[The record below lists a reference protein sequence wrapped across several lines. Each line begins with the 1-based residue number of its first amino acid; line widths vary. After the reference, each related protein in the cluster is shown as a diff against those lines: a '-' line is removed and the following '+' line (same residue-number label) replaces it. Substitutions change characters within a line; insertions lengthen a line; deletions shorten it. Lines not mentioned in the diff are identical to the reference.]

1 MFDVENYNWS
11 KHEERMKACR
21 EIREDCDTARVIIK
35 DAMLRYV
42 KKKFNAR
49 TKRQAADMELM
60 FADLADYKSEEEIL
74 DAYGYDCITEKEYN
88 RLIDLWRAREKF
100 VDENG
105 KYSDRVTELV
115 QVAMNSVGEQ
125 YYDFLEETEAAE
137 QEKRKRQI
145 EIEKENIRFKHDR
158 YIKGI

>member
-1 MFDVENYNWS
+1 MFDAGKYNWS
-11 KHEERMKACR
+11 KHDDRMKSR
-21 EIREDCDTARVIIK
+21 KEILQDCSTARGIIN
-35 DAMLRYV
+35 DAMQRYI
-42 KKKFNAR
+42 KKKLNAR
-49 TKRQAADMELM
+49 SKKQAADMGLM
-60 FADLADYKSEEEIL
+60 FADLADYKSENDIL
-74 DAYGYDCITEKEYN
+74 DAYGYDCITEREYE
-88 RLIDLWRAREKF
+88 RLLDLWRAREKF

-125 YYDFLEETEAAE
+125 YYDFLAETEAAE

-145 EIEKENIRFKHDR
+145 EIERENIRSEHER

>member
-1 MFDVENYNWS
+1 MFDAEKYDWS

-42 KKKFNAR
+42 KKKLNAR

-60 FADLADYKSEEEIL
+60 FADLADYKSENEIV
-74 DAYGYDCITEKEYN
+74 DAYGYDLITEKEYN

-105 KYSDRVTELV
+105 KYSDRVTELI
-115 QVAMNSVGEQ
+115 QMAMKSVGDQ
-125 YYDFLEETEAAE
+125 YYDFITETEEAE

-145 EIEKENIRFKHDR
+145 EIERENIRTAHER